1 MDDILEFISQF
12 HFRNELWVLFIPLGL
27 MAIDVLTGI
36 IKAWAHN
43 DFKSAIMRAGL
54 AKKAGEIMILVVGEL
69 ISYGLMLPDAI
80 MNGISFYIIFMEMM
94 SILENADELGIPIPK
109 FVKDVINNV
118 DDTLQNKGI
127 EQKEKDEDLK
137 P

>member
-1 MDDILEFISQF
+1 MEEILQF
-12 HFRNELWVLFIPLGL
+12 VEQFRFRNELWVLFIPLGL

-69 ISYGLMLPDAI
+69 ISYGMMLPYAI
-80 MNGISFYIIFMEMM
+80 MNGISFYIIFMEIM
-94 SILENADELGIPIPK
+94 SIMENLDELGIPIPK
-109 FVKDVINNV
+109 FVRDVINNV
-118 DDTLQNKGI
+118 DDKLQHGD
-127 EQKEKDEDLK
+127 EKEEE
-137 P
+137 

>member
-1 MDDILEFISQF
+1 MEEIIQVVSQF
-12 HFRNELWVLFIPLGL
+12 EFRNELWVLFIPLGL

-69 ISYGLMLPDAI
+69 ISYGMMLPDTI
-80 MNGISFYIIFMEMM
+80 MNGISFYIIFMEIM
-94 SILENADELGIPIPK
+94 SIMENADELGIPIPK
-109 FVKDVINNV
+109 FVRDVINNV
-118 DDTLQNKGI
+118 DDKLQHGDK
-127 EQKEKDEDLK
+127 KDEVK
-137 P
+137 

>member
-1 MDDILEFISQF
+1 MEEIIQVASQF

-69 ISYGLMLPDAI
+69 ISYGMMLPDTI
-80 MNGISFYIIFMEMM
+80 MNCISFYIIFMEIM
-94 SILENADELGIPIPK
+94 SILENMDELGIPIPK
-109 FVKDVINNV
+109 FVRDVINNV
-118 DDTLQNKGI
+118 DDQLQNGNK
-127 EQKEKDEDLK
+127 KEEE
-137 P
+137 

>member
-1 MDDILEFISQF
+1 MEDILQFVEQF

-43 DFKSAIMRAGL
+43 DFQSAIMRAGL

-69 ISYGLMLPDAI
+69 ISYGMMLPDSI
-80 MNGISFYIIFMEMM
+80 MNGISFYIIFMEVM
-94 SILENADELGIPIPK
+94 SIMENLDELGIPIPK
-109 FVKDVINNV
+109 FVRDVINNV
-118 DDTLQNKGI
+118 DDKLQHGDDY
-127 EQKEKDEDLK
+127 KEE
-137 P
+137 

>member
-1 MDDILEFISQF
+1 MEEILQFVEQF

-27 MAIDVLTGI
+27 MSVDVLTGI

-69 ISYGLMLPDAI
+69 ISYGLMLPNVI
-80 MNGISFYIIFMEMM
+80 MDCISFYIIFMEVM
-94 SILENADELGIPIPK
+94 SILENADELGIPVPK
-109 FVKDVINNV
+109 FVRDVINNV
-118 DDTLQNKGI
+118 DDALQHGDK
-127 EQKEKDEDLK
+127 KDEE
-137 P
+137 

>member
-1 MDDILEFISQF
+1 MDDILQFISQF
-12 HFRNELWVLFIPLGL
+12 RFRNELWVLFIPLGL

-36 IKAWAHN
+36 VKAWAKN

-80 MNGISFYIIFMEMM
+80 MNGISFYIIFMEIM

-118 DDTLQNKGI
+118 DDKLQHGDK
-127 EQKEKDEDLK
+127 KDEE
-137 P
+137 

>member
-1 MDDILEFISQF
+1 MEEIFQFVEQF

-43 DFKSAIMRAGL
+43 DFQSAIMRAGL

-69 ISYGLMLPDAI
+69 ISYGMILPDSI
-80 MNGISFYIIFMEMM
+80 MNGISFYIIFMEVM
-94 SILENADELGIPIPK
+94 SIMENLDELGIPIPK
-109 FVKDVINNV
+109 SVRDVINNV
-118 DDTLQNKGI
+118 DDKLQHGDDH
-127 EQKEKDEDLK
+127 KEE
-137 P
+137 

>member
-1 MDDILEFISQF
+1 MDDILQFISQF
-12 HFRNELWVLFIPLGL
+12 HFRNELWGLFIPLGL

-36 IKAWAHN
+36 IKAWAKN
-43 DFKSAIMRAGL
+43 DFQSAIMRAGL

-80 MNGISFYIIFMEMM
+80 MNGISFYIIFMEIM

-109 FVKDVINNV
+109 FVKDVVNNV
-118 DDTLQNKGI
+118 DDTLQHGDK
-127 EQKEKDEDLK
+127 KEED
-137 P
+137 